1 MTGIGQ
7 PASPLSVGSVAQLSL
22 SLIAIIALI
31 FAISWALK
39 RFKLANPGGRGE
51 IRVIDEL
58 ALGPRERIV
67 LLRVGDA
74 QLLVGIGSG
83 GIVGLNPLASPIA
96 LSGKPQAP
104 AFADRLRELMK
115 RPADPA

>member
-1 MTGIGQ
+1 MRIARGEVVVVNEKFGIRLTDVVERDGKDGARAMTGMAQ

-22 SLIAIIALI
+22 SLVAIISLI
-31 FAISWALK
+31 FAVSWALK

-74 QLLVGIGSG
+74 
-83 GIVGLNPLASPIA
+83 NCWLAS
-96 LSGKPQAP
+96 AP
-104 AFADRLRELMK
+104 AG
-115 RPADPA
+115 